1 METSTPSRV
10 GVGVVVTDIND
21 ADAAVFE
28 TIADTVRTFI
38 IFSVVGA
45 VAAAV
50 AVANAD
56 MVVAGALAVPFSSSF
71 LGLAVGDRLLPSS
84 LPFMLLLRD
93 TITSEVAES
102 GP

>member
-10 GVGVVVTDIND
+10 GVGVVVTVIV
-21 ADAAVFE
+21 ADAETVFE
-28 TIADTVRTFI
+28 TGADTVRTFI
-38 IFSVVGA
+38 IFGF
-45 VAAAV
+45 VAAA
-50 AVANAD
+50 AAA
-56 MVVAGALAVPFSSSF
+56 AAAAAFAVPSSSF
-71 LGLAVGDRLLPSS
+71 FSGLAGDRLLPSS